1 MLNLIL
7 NMLYASVVLFS
18 FLGIVFFAIR
28 KLQMHVDSKLLKK
41 ISDKVKSELRKSP
54 SYSLMDEATKKEF
67 KKVNVKEVAGCCI
80 FYFILSI
87 VYILVDKDM
96 PLSALLWINAPF
108 VLIFILFAGR
118 DSLRTARFRNVY
130 EVRAFCADTHYIQ
143 YGGREV
149 SLVYYDY
156 KKMQYCITRIPLS
169 SGHEGFVYHSFF
181 WAMAVEKGDSIK
193 VIDISPREYEEVS
206 KNIR

>member
-1 MLNLIL
+1 MLKVTLYLI
-7 NMLYASVVLFS
+7 VTFS
-18 FLGIVFFAIR
+18 FWGAVFLAIK
-28 KLQMHVDSKLLKK
+28 KLQMYADSKLLKK
-41 ISDKVKSELRKSP
+41 ISDDVKSELRKSP
-54 SYSLMDEATKKEF
+54 SYSLMDEETKKEF
-67 KKVNVKEVAGCCI
+67 KKVNVKKVAGWCALCS
-80 FYFILSI
+80 ILI
-87 VYILVDKDM
+87 TAFVLIYRGI
-96 PLSALLWINAPF
+96 PLSALLWMNAPF
-108 VLIFILFAGR
+108 VLIFLIFAGR
-118 DSLRTARFRNVY
+118 DCLRAARFRNVY

-181 WAMAVEKGDSIK
+181 WAMAVERGESIK